1 MFGTRAVDSIFFIA
15 ILIALALAVIILFCI
30 CIRNMTYDT
39 ENISLEIITVIL
51 CVIAFVYMVTVNI
64 YSNRQGNNNI
74 KEAINDNYTNVE
86 NILLKHD
93 SNTKTDKGYF
103 TSGDKNFSFEVIDN
117 TLVIKDGET
126 VVKYISGDNY

>member
-1 MFGTRAVDSIFFIA
+1 MFGTRAVDSTLFIA
-15 ILIALALAVIILFCI
+15 ILIALALAVIILFGI
-30 CIRNMTYDT
+30 CIRNMVYDT

-64 YSNRQGNNNI
+64 YSKKQGADNI
-74 KEAINDNYTNVE
+74 KEAINDNYSNAE
-86 NILLKHD
+86 NILVQFD
-93 SNTKTDKGYF
+93 RNTKNNKGYF
-103 TSGDKNFSFEVIDN
+103 TSEDKNFSFEVIDN

>member
-15 ILIALALAVIILFCI
+15 ILIALALVVIILFGI
-30 CIRNMTYDT
+30 CIRNMVYDT
-39 ENISLEIITVIL
+39 ENISLEVITVIL

-64 YSNRQGNNNI
+64 YSKKQGADNI
-74 KEAINDNYTNVE
+74 KEAINDNYSNAE
-86 NILLKHD
+86 NILVQFD
-93 SNTKTDKGYF
+93 RNTKNNKGYF
-103 TSGDKNFSFEVIDN
+103 TSEDKNFSFEVINN